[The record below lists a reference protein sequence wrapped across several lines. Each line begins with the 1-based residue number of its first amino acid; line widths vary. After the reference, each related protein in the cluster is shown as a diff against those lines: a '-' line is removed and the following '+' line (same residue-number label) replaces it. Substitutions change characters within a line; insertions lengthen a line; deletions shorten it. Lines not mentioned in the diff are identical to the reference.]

1 MSWLQE
7 TSFRLFKEYIDNV
20 TPLFPDLK
28 NDLKQAGMS
37 YTVQEYASMGAF
49 LSMMVVVGM
58 MLATSLVFSALFA
71 DFLFGFMLAVMTSFG
86 SAIGFFYFMMQYP
99 KSEMQSKSKEIDE
112 SLPFTA
118 MYLSTLSGSKLP
130 LHKAFEIFT
139 KFTRPGEMQRQIR
152 SMNDDIK
159 IFGFDVVT
167 ALQRGI
173 ERSPS
178 RKFKETLY
186 GMISTLKS
194 GANMNI
200 FLKEKSAALMADYRR
215 KLYEFSHSLT
225 IFVEIYLT
233 AIVLG
238 AIFFTVLTA
247 IISGIAGAGGQDV
260 ILLQFFLIF
269 LFMPMIS
276 IAFVYMIR
284 SNAPGGE

>member
-1 MSWLQE
+1 MMLV
-7 TSFRLFKEYIDNV
+7 TSF
-20 TPLFPDLK
+20 
-28 NDLKQAGMS
+28 
-37 YTVQEYASMGAF
+37 
-49 LSMMVVVGM
+49 
-58 MLATSLVFSALFA
+58 VFSILFV
-71 DFLFGFMLAVMTSFG
+71 DFLFGFMLAVLASFG
-86 SAIGFFYFMMQYP
+86 AAIGFFYFMMQYP
-99 KSEMQSKSKEIDE
+99 KTEMQSKSKDIET

-118 MYLSTLSGSKLP
+118 MYLSTLSASKLP
-130 LHKAFEIFT
+130 LHKAFEIFA
-139 KFTRPGEMQRQIR
+139 KFTRSGEMLKQINE
-152 SMNDDIK
+152 MNEDIK

-178 RKFKETLY
+178 KKLKEMLY
-186 GMISTLKS
+186 GMIATLKS

-200 FLKEKSAALMADYRR
+200 YLKEKSNALIADYRR

-247 IISGIAGAGGQDV
+247 IISGIAGAGGEDV

-284 SNAPGGE
+284 TNAPGGE